1 MLMSILMFFMIEYF
15 KASCI
20 HSSPYC
26 TFSSDVLCGLLQCLG
41 GAFQNVNRLA
51 IDNMVFVNGEFC
63 RYFSNLYKNKKGLQL
78 KQSARNLSQI
88 D

>member
-1 MLMSILMFFMIEYF
+1 MCFMIEYF

-41 GAFQNVNRLA
+41 GAFQNVYRFTGTNT
-51 IDNMVFVNGEFC
+51 MVFVNGEFC

-78 KQSARNLSQI
+78 KQSARNSSQTI
-88 D
+88 DAH